1 MCPSIFNRFL
11 AAAVAFF
18 AVVLSRTFDLM
29 WNSWYHLAS
38 SFSVLLQLGYSLAY
52 GESGLLSIPVEVELM
67 ALELGPEVAVV
78 FVMLR

>member
-1 MCPSIFNRFL
+1 M

-67 ALELGPEVAVV
+67 AMELGPEEGQVV
-78 FVMLR
+78 VLKR